1 MSYLRSYAGIKRDY
15 GFAKNRMGGF
25 ARGALAFILAAA
37 LLARLVYI
45 YNTGPLKLSHDEIG
59 YHQMTVQFLEKGFL
73 GYYADKP
80 TAFVTPGY
88 PLFLAVIYSVV
99 KAAAGAEADPLPA
112 VRLVQVLLSVGTVY
126 LAFAIGRSTG
136 RLSTGFV
143 AAVLVALYPPMFM
156 ANKRVLTEVLYT
168 FLLLWYVYSAQL
180 MLQRRIL
187 RCHLASGALLALT
200 VLVRPAAAPLLT
212 VPYIIDFWQRRDPE
226 VVKGLLVAG
235 LAFSLVMLPW
245 WVRNYV
251 VLDKVV
257 IFATQSGNP
266 LLRGTDP
273 YDPYDKIGP
282 SVIEGVPEDKMS
294 EVAME
299 RIKTGFKTEPWLW
312 LKWFTVG
319 KLEFLWS
326 KPWGMYSWGA
336 KTIHLV
342 AFVIFGWL
350 GVFYAL
356 ARQEVRWV
364 AAVPVFF
371 TLLQLLFIPISR
383 YMFPLTPLMAVLA
396 SAVATAAVTRLT
408 GRSETFYSET

>member
-1 MSYLRSYAGIKRDY
+1 MMSYLRSYAGIKRDY
-15 GFAKNRMGGF
+15 GSADNRMSGL
-25 ARGALAFILAAA
+25 ARGALVFILAAA
-37 LLARLVYI
+37 LLARILYI
-45 YNTGPLKLSHDEIG
+45 YNTETLKLSHDEIG
-59 YHQMTVQFLEKGFL
+59 YHQMTGQFLDKGFL
-73 GYYADKP
+73 GYYDDKP

-88 PLFLAVIYSVV
+88 PLFLAAIYSAV

-112 VRLVQVLLSVGTVY
+112 VRVIQALLSVVTVY

-136 RLSTGFV
+136 RLSTGFI
-143 AAVLVALYPPMFM
+143 AAVLVALYPPVFM
-156 ANKRVLTEVLYT
+156 ANKRILTEVLYT

-180 MLQRRIL
+180 MLQRRTL
-187 RCHLASGALLALT
+187 RWHLAGGALLALT
-200 VLVRPAAAPLLT
+200 VLVRPAAAPLLI

-282 SVIEGVPEDKMS
+282 SIIEGVPEEKMS
-294 EVAME
+294 AAAME
-299 RIKTGFKTEPWLW
+299 RIKTGFRTEPLLW
-312 LKWFTVG
+312 VKWFTVG

-326 KPWGMYSWGA
+326 KPWGMYSRGA
-336 KTIHLV
+336 KTMHLA
-342 AFVIFGWL
+342 AFVILGWL
-350 GVFYAL
+350 GALYAIT
-356 ARQEVRWV
+356 RQELRWV

-396 SAVATAAVTRLT
+396 GALLTAAVTRIT
-408 GRSETFYSET
+408 GRPDTFLS